1 MDEQRK
7 RELKEAYRNSRLP
20 MGVLAFRC
28 EPTGESFLLASRNI
42 SADTNSVTFKRN
54 SGYHPNRHLLEL
66 WERYGEEGFAVEV
79 LETLDYRDESDDPAD
94 YKDELDQLRDLCL
107 ERDPERL
114 ALVEVAR
121 RSGWQ
126 KTHPTDSDGG
136 GGARGSRSRR
146 ATTITLVP
154 AAHTAFR

>member
-1 MDEQRK
+1 M
-7 RELKEAYRNSRLP
+7 
-20 MGVLAFRC
+20 
-28 EPTGESFLLASRNI
+28 ASRNI
-42 SADTNSVTFKRN
+42 SADTNSVTFKLN

-66 WERYGEEGFAVEV
+66 WERYGEEGFVVEA

-114 ALVEVAR
+114 ALVEVTR

-126 KTHPTDSDGG
+126 KTHPTESGGG
-136 GGARGSRSRR
+136 GGAQATRSESQR
-146 ATTITLVP
+146 
-154 AAHTAFR
+154 

>member
-1 MDEQRK
+1 MDEQHK
-7 RELKEAYRNSRLP
+7 RELKEAYRNSRP
-20 MGVLAFRC
+20 PIGVLAFRC

-42 SADTNSVTFKRN
+42 SADINSVTFKLN

-79 LETLDYRDESDDPAD
+79 LETLDYREESDDPAD
-94 YKDELDQLRDLCL
+94 YKDELDQL
-107 ERDPERL
+107 RL

-126 KTHPTDSDGG
+126 KTHLTESGGG
-136 GGARGSRSRR
+136 GGAQATRSESQQ
-146 ATTITLVP
+146 
-154 AAHTAFR
+154 